1 MFDLLIDLP
10 PFEVLSSEE
19 HLLKLAVKVRDDTL
33 NFQVH
38 VPPAL
43 KDVVFVIVVSTDA
56 MLEAVPPSTFI
67 EEEKACCIRRICL
80 KAKTIETAV
89 LKVALIPEGS
99 IFWVVVF
106 TETMWN
112 IV

>member
-1 MFDLLIDLP
+1 MFDVLIDLP

-19 HLLKLAVKVRDDTL
+19 HLLELAVKVCDDSL

-38 VPPAL
+38 VPSAL

-56 MLEAVPPSTFI
+56 MLETVPPGTFI
-67 EEEKACCIRRICL
+67 EQEEACAIRRICL
-80 KAKTIETAV
+80 KTKTIESSV

-99 IFWVVVF
+99 IFRVVVF

-112 IV
+112 VV